1 MFLVYPAGFSTN
13 QRIVFAV
20 TKYDQYYSG
29 EEGEE
34 ITVSEVQQS
43 VKEHLRENFEV
54 NVECE
59 QIVPVCGQWALK
71 ARQLKK
77 NCHDD
82 DLSGKAR
89 QSLQFFM
96 SRNACGENFCI
107 DELDAMSVAIQLER
121 ASNIA
126 QLEERLVI

>member
-1 MFLVYPAGFSTN
+1 MFLVYPPGFSTN

-34 ITVSEVQQS
+34 MTVRDVQQC
-43 VKEHLRENFEV
+43 VKKHLRQEFEV
-54 NVECE
+54 NIQCE
-59 QIVPVCGQWALK
+59 QIVPVCGLWALK

-77 NCHDD
+77 NCCDE
-82 DLSGKAR
+82 DLLGKAR
-89 QSLQFFM
+89 LSLQVFM
-96 SRNACGENFCI
+96 SRNARGENFRI
-107 DELDAMSVAIQLER
+107 DELDALSVATQLER

-126 QLEERLVI
+126 RLEERLVI

>member
-1 MFLVYPAGFSTN
+1 MFLVHHIGASTN

-20 TKYDQYYSG
+20 TKYDQYY
-29 EEGEE
+29 EGEE
-34 ITVSEVQQS
+34 DEEITMGDVQQS
-43 VKEHLRENFEV
+43 VKEHLRQKFEIFV
-54 NVECE
+54 QCE

-82 DLSGKAR
+82 GLSRKAR
-89 QSLQFFM
+89 RILQAFM
-96 SRNACGENFCI
+96 DRNACGENFRI
-107 DELDAMSVAIQLER
+107 DDLDALNVAIQLER
-121 ASNIA
+121 ASNIV